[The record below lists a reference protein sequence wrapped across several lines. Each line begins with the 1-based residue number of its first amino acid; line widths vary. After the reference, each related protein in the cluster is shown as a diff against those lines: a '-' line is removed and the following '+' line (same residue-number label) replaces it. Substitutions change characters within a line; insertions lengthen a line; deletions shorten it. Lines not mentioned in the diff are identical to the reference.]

1 MNEKSE
7 YRYGRLPE
15 PKHQPAPKITIE
27 DMLEIA
33 RKIDQQTGH
42 YLSYGE
48 ISTGIYAGCIN
59 PDDYLE
65 KRKRRGRK
73 DTKHRSGDTEAKPE
87 KAEG

>member
-1 MNEKSE
+1 MSEKSE

-15 PKHQPAPKITIE
+15 PKRQPAPTLTIS

-48 ISTGIYAGCIN
+48 ISTGIYAGRIN
-59 PDDYLE
+59 PDDYLK

-73 DTKHRSGDTEAKPE
+73 DTKHQGGDMEAKPE